1 MKEVLELPCIR
12 LEQTKK
18 KYLYSFAVDG
28 KLVPRFA
35 SVSRISRDEE
45 AKVQGYQRP
54 EVISHIAEIRDYVES
69 ASPMIPNAVVVAFDS
84 RVKFRPNAPASRAG
98 QTVMGTLTIPL
109 TPEDSEN
116 HAGFIVDGQQRLAA
130 IRDAKVNAFSL
141 FVTAFVTDDVTE
153 QTEQF
158 ILVNST
164 KPLPKGLLY
173 ELLPVTSTKLPKLLQ
188 RRRKPAEILDRLNR
202 DQRSPFHRLIKTPTN
217 PDGIVSDN
225 ALLRMLE
232 NSLSDG
238 ALYRFR
244 ATSKK
249 DEDHIVELLAHYW
262 EAVRDVF
269 PDAWAKPPKRSRL
282 MHGAGIVSLGLIMDA
297 IADRHRDQKVPDIC
311 DFRSGLEPISPHC
324 RWTDGYWVFG
334 VGQTRKWNEIQ
345 NTSKDIALLSDYLLT
360 VYRASLAS

>member
-1 MKEVLELPCIR
+1 MKDRLQLPCIR
-12 LEQTKK
+12 LEQTKG

-28 KLVPRFA
+28 KLIPRFA
-35 SVSRISRDEE
+35 SVSRISRTDD

-54 EVISHIAEIRDYVES
+54 EVVSHISEIREYVES
-69 ASPMIPNAVVVAFDS
+69 DSPMIPNALVIAFDS
-84 RVKFRPNAPASRAG
+84 RVRFRPGRSTESNAQAI
-98 QTVMGTLTIPL
+98 TGTLTIPL
-109 TPEDSEN
+109 CAEGSEN
-116 HAGFIVDGQQRLAA
+116 QPGFIVDGQQRLAA
-130 IRDAKVNAFSL
+130 VREAKVGSFPL
-141 FVTAFVTDDVTE
+141 FVTAFVTDDVKE

-173 ELLPVTSTKLPKLLQ
+173 ELLPVTNAKLPKLLH

-202 DQRSPFHRLIKTPTN
+202 DKESPFRGLIKMPTN
-217 PDGIVSDN
+217 PDGIVNDN
-225 ALLRMLE
+225 AVLRMLE

-244 ATSKK
+244 ATSHR
-249 DEDHIVELLAHYW
+249 DEDHIVQLLARYW
-262 EAVRDVF
+262 GAVSQVF

-297 IADRHRDQKVPDIC
+297 IADQYRDRSVPEVD
-311 DFRSGLEPISPHC
+311 DFRAGLEPLGPHC

-360 VYRASLAS
+360 VYRASMAS